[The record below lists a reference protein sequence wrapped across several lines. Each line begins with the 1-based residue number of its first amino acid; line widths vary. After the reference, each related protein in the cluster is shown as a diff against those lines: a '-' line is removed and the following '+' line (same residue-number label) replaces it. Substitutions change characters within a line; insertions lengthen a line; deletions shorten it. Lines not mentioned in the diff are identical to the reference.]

1 MTAAA
6 LTAPDAPATAPPA
19 PAGCGDGT
27 QHDRHPAPLAT
38 MLAVLGRIA
47 SHAGGVRT
55 MTITEPGQRVAVM
68 TDDQATYWSWCTE
81 VFGPDVQVVDDRT
94 AGGTEGCLHGWSVAV
109 YLGPAR

>member
-6 LTAPDAPATAPPA
+6 LTAPADPVTA
-19 PAGCGDGT
+19 PAGCGDGA
-27 QHDRHPAPLAT
+27 QHGRHPAPLAT

-68 TDDQATYWSWCTE
+68 ADDRRTYELWCRE
-81 VFGPDVQVVDDRT
+81 VFGPDVEIVTDRST
-94 AGGTEGCLHGWSVAV
+94 GGTEGCLHGWSVAV